1 MKVHQNQIPVGGLH
15 LEGED
20 PASILELEDPT
31 ARPAGPVRWE
41 LDIGLSDGGLFATG
55 RLGVDMEMVCVACLR
70 KFTYPLRVEDFA
82 TQVDLKGPETVDLTD
97 QVRED
102 ILLAL
107 PPHPHC
113 DWNGQ
118 NVCKGALLK
127 SGGAGGAAKSPAEN
141 PKNPIAAQHT
151 WDELDK
157 LKFKTK

>member
-1 MKVHQNQIPVGGLH
+1 MKIHLNQIPADGLH

-20 PASILELEDPT
+20 PADILELDDPSVK
-31 ARPAGPVRWE
+31 PLGPVRWA

-55 RLGVDMEMVCVACLR
+55 KLAVDLGLECVACLR
-70 KFTYPLRVEDFA
+70 RFTFPLRVEDFA
-82 TQVDLKGPETVDLTD
+82 TQIELNGPETVDLTD

-107 PPHPHC
+107 PPYPHC

-118 NVCKGALLK
+118 NVCKGAARESTEDLGD
-127 SGGAGGAAKSPAEN
+127 SHA
-141 PKNPIAAQHT
+141 

-157 LKFKTK
+157 LKLKSK

>member
-1 MKVHQNQIPVGGLH
+1 MKVHINQIPEEGLH

-20 PASILELEDPT
+20 PSSILELNDPLVKP
-31 ARPAGPVRWE
+31 RSGVRYA

-55 RLGVDMEMVCVACLR
+55 KLAVDLNVECASCGK
-70 KFTYPLRVEDFA
+70 KFTLPLRVDDFA
-82 TQVDLKGPETVDLTD
+82 MQMELHGPETVDLTN

-107 PPHPHC
+107 PPYPHC

-118 NVCKGALLK
+118 NVCKGATRK
-127 SGGAGGAAKSPAEN
+127 TTEAIESPGDT
-141 PKNPIAAQHT
+141 HT

-157 LKFKTK
+157 LKFKSN